1 MVRKET
7 SVGALGFHYLIVRAG
22 TLVDEYV
29 VDYLRHDMVYLL
41 HVRLHILVAVP
52 GGRLEFLLRS
62 DVIRMQ
68 NRYGKS
74 LGEIQKEAEAAGMSY
89 GMYVARKG
97 V

>member
-1 MVRKET
+1 MKKICKFCGCEFEAEGKQKYCCREHMNKFHHT
-7 SVGALGFHYLIVRAG
+7 SA
-22 TLVDEYV
+22 EQ
-29 VDYLRHDMVYLL
+29 
-41 HVRLHILVAVP
+41 
-52 GGRLEFLLRS
+52 
-62 DVIRMQ
+62 RMKIYKQ